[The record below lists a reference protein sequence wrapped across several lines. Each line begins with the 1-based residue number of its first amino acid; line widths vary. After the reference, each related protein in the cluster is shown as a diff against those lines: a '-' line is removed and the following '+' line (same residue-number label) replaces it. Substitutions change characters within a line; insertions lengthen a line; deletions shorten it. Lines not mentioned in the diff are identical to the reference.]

1 MSGALHNGAARQPST
16 GAASGTGTGSTEAA
30 KAKPVTPEA
39 KKLCNRL
46 LVAVREDVA
55 AHERVLALLQ
65 QQEATI
71 TRPSDPLFRD
81 ATEALELE
89 LERLPFR
96 KGQRDRT
103 LKDLGRAFGVE
114 PSALTLGSIAERL
127 GAAGAPLVIE
137 RSRLRDA
144 IVEVQKVN
152 RRVAALIRMHRDVTR
167 EILNSVLGD
176 GSGSRALDGGTL
188 IDAEV

>member
-1 MSGALHNGAARQPST
+1 MSAAPTKSAVSADSRR
-16 GAASGTGTGSTEAA
+16 
-30 KAKPVTPEA
+30 
-39 KKLCNRL
+39 LCNRL
-46 LVAVREDVA
+46 LAAVREDVA
-55 AHERVLALLQ
+55 AHERVLKLLQ
-65 QQEATI
+65 QQEQAV
-71 TRPSDPLFRD
+71 TRPSDPEFLR

-127 GAAGAPLVIE
+127 GSAGAPLALE
-137 RSRLRDA
+137 RTRLRDV
-144 IVEVQKVN
+144 ILEVQKVN

-167 EILNSVLGD
+167 EILNAVLGGAD
-176 GSGSRALDGGTL
+176 GSAPLDGGTL

>member
-1 MSGALHNGAARQPST
+1 MSATSATN
-16 GAASGTGTGSTEAA
+16 
-30 KAKPVTPEA
+30 PVSAESR
-39 KKLCNRL
+39 KLSNRL

-55 AHERVLALLQ
+55 AHGRVLRLLQ
-65 QQEATI
+65 QQEQAV
-71 TRPSDPLFRD
+71 TRPSDPAFLE

-103 LKDLGRAFGVE
+103 LKELGRVFGVE
-114 PSALTLGSIAERL
+114 PSALTLGSVAERL
-127 GAAGAPLVIE
+127 GDAGAPLAVE
-137 RSRLRDA
+137 RDRLRDA
-144 IVEVQKVN
+144 ILEVQKVN

-167 EILNSVLGD
+167 DILNSVLGD
-176 GSGSRALDGGTL
+176 GTGSAPLDGGTL